1 MKLPVIK
8 HLQRNADK
16 DQLTKTLAVLET
28 FSEHRSVT
36 DQEMD
41 VIGELITNI
50 CGAIE
55 VHDMIESGKSSTEAA
70 NTFAQKVLGSIDR

>member
-8 HLQRNADK
+8 HLQRGASK
-16 DQLTKTLAVLET
+16 EELQHSLKVLEH
-28 FSEHRSVT
+28 FSEHRSVG

-41 VIGELITNI
+41 VVGELVTNI

-55 VHDMIESGKSSTEAA
+55 VHEMVEQGKSTTEAA
-70 NTFAQKVLGSIDR
+70 NDFAQKVLGSIDR

>member
-8 HLQRNADK
+8 HLQRGASK
-16 DQLTKTLAVLET
+16 DELENTLKVLEH
-28 FSEHRSVT
+28 FMEHRSVG

-41 VIGELITNI
+41 VVGELVTNI

-55 VHDMIESGKSSTEAA
+55 VHEMVEDGKSTTEAA
-70 NTFAQKVLGSIDR
+70 NGFAQKVLGSIDR